1 MRIWKNC
8 AQQFQLQP
16 RRGGDVRLVSP
27 SDVTTTLLPLR
38 VDDLTFPIALDAA
51 LGSFSV
57 RDQVT
62 PAVGWLRKLIGN
74 RVFF

>member
-1 MRIWKNC
+1 MRNNFSC
-8 AQQFQLQP
+8 SRAVV
-16 RRGGDVRLVSP
+16 VRLVSP

-62 PAVGWLRKLIGN
+62 PAVGWCLTLG
-74 RVFF
+74 